1 MKVRNYILPIFILSG
16 VYGCSNQ
23 PASEMTF
30 GKPIYIGE
38 KINEDGAIDCSE
50 LKDKLGDATEM
61 EAKVKGEVIG
71 ICPDKSCELK
81 MDMEDGT
88 CMIVKMNNMTVS
100 IPKDA
105 TGKTAIVEGRAYV
118 DTTSSK
124 LLPGYK
130 IDSGIS
136 ASESEVISNP
146 EVSLA
151 FNARG
156 VIIR

>member
-1 MKVRNYILPIFILSG
+1 MTFKSYILTIFISSG
-16 VYGCSNQ
+16 IYGCSNQ
-23 PASEMTF
+23 PVTDATLS
-30 GKPIYIGE
+30 KPIYIGE
-38 KINEDGAIDCSE
+38 KINEAGAIDCSE
-50 LKDKLGDATEM
+50 LKDKLGDATEID
-61 EAKVKGEVIG
+61 AKVKGEVIG
-71 ICPDKSCELK
+71 ICPDKTCELK

-88 CMIVKMNNMTVS
+88 CLIVKMNNVNIS

-105 TGKTAIVEGRAYV
+105 TGKTAIIEGKAYV

-130 IDSGIS
+130 IDSGLS
-136 ASESEVISNP
+136 ASESEEISNP

-151 FNARG
+151 FNAKG

>member
-1 MKVRNYILPIFILSG
+1 MALRNYIFPIFILSG

-23 PASEMTF
+23 PESEVSF

-38 KINEDGAIDCSE
+38 RINEEGAIDCSE

-61 EAKVKGEVIG
+61 DAKVKGEIIG

-88 CMIVKMNNMTVS
+88 CMIVNMKNMPVS
-100 IPKDA
+100 IPRDA
-105 TGKTAIVEGRAYV
+105 TGKIAIVEGKAYI

-130 IDSGIS
+130 TDSGIS
-136 ASESEVISNP
+136 ASESEVISDP
-146 EVSLA
+146 EVSFA

>member
-1 MKVRNYILPIFILSG
+1 MALRNYILPIFILSG

-23 PASEMTF
+23 PAANMAL

-38 KINEDGAIDCSE
+38 RINEEGAIDCSE
-50 LKDKLGDATEM
+50 LKEKLGDAAEM
-61 EAKVKGEVIG
+61 DAKVKGEVIG

-88 CMIVKMNNMTVS
+88 CLVVKMNNMAVS
-100 IPKDA
+100 IPRDA
-105 TGKTAIVEGRAYV
+105 TGKTAIIEGRAYV
-118 DTTSSK
+118 DTTSTK

-130 IDSGIS
+130 MDSGLS
-136 ASESEVISNP
+136 ASESEVTSDP

-151 FNARG
+151 FNAKG